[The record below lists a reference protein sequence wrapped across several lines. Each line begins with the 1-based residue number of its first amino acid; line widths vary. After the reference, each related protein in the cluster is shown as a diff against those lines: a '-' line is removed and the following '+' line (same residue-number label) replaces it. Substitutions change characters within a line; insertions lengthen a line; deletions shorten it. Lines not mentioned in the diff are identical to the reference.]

1 MRAIL
6 ILAGLMFCALSFSQL
21 KRGTVLVS
29 GNSNLGAVFGSF
41 KEKSQESEEPKAT
54 KTFNMNIQ
62 PKMGL
67 FVARKMALGVMLDWR
82 LGNIKNPVDEKTNSS
97 EILFGPFVRY
107 YIETGSRELKFFVEG
122 SGGIGNRTST
132 TTGNNSRKEEDYSI
146 FFMNAGPGMAYFV
159 TDRISLDLSVDYR
172 WKREAD
178 KNSDTEQRTIYKN
191 FGFNLGFSLI
201 L

>member
-6 ILAGLMFCALSFSQL
+6 FLSGLLFCSLAFSQL

-29 GNSNLGAVFGSF
+29 GNSNLGAVFGSY
-41 KEKSQESEEPKAT
+41 KEKSQISEDPKAT

-82 LGNIKNPVDEKTNSS
+82 LGNTKSPVDEKINNS

-107 YIETGSRELKFFVEG
+107 YLETGSRELKFFAEA
-122 SGGIGNRTST
+122 SGGIGNRTVTSSE
-132 TTGNNSRKEEDYSI
+132 NSNDNEDFSV
-146 FFMNAGPGMAYFV
+146 FFMNAGPGMAYFI